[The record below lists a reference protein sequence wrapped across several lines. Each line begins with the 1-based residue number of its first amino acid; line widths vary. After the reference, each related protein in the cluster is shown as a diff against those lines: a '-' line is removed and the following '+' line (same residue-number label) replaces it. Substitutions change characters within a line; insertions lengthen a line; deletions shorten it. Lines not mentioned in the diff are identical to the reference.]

1 MMARKKS
8 DILTPAE
15 QRVMDAI
22 WTLERGTISDVHAI
36 VSRTVPSA
44 YTTVMTVL
52 KVLDGKGYVLAHREG
67 RALVYEAAVSRQTAQ
82 SQALLHVVGQ
92 FFAGSRTAL
101 AQHLLRQEDMSRAE
115 LKSLEEMVQNAIAAR
130 EFKGE

>member
-1 MMARKKS
+1 MARKKS
-8 DILTPAE
+8 EILTPAE

-36 VSRTVPSA
+36 VSRTAPSA

-52 KVLDGKGYVLAHREG
+52 KVLEGKGYVLAHREN
-67 RALVYEAAVSRQTAQ
+67 RVLVYEAVVSRQAAQ

-92 FFAGSRTAL
+92 FFGGSPTAL
-101 AQHLLRQEDMSRAE
+101 AQHLLRQEDISRAE

-130 EFKGE
+130 DVENG